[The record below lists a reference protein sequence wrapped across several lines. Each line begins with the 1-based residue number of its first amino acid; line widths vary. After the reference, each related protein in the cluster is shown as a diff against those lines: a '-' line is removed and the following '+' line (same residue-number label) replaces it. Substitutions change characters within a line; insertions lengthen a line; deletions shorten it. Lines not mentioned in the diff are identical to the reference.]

1 MPESNLN
8 SQTNFEVRRTNIKT
22 WLTPETMSPLGK
34 ELFEIAKE
42 IEESDEPAFD
52 EQAIERELKRRRG
65 GYDSDEQ

>member
-1 MPESNLN
+1 MPTSNLN
-8 SQTNFEVRRTNIKT
+8 HQVKFEVRQANVKT

-52 EQAIERELKRRRG
+52 DEAIEREIKNRRG
-65 GYDSDEQ
+65 GYDFDEQ